1 MKTRNGAGISGD
13 GIRRRL
19 CITRF
24 KRHTNYVLS
33 SLSSVVLTKL
43 LKYIA

>member
-1 MKTRNGAGISGD
+1 MKARSGADISGD

-24 KRHTNYVLS
+24 KRHTNYLLS
-33 SLSSVVLTKL
+33 NLNSLVLTKV